1 MPLSAGDKLG
11 PYEILDP
18 IGAGGMGE
26 VYKARDTR
34 LDRIVA
40 IKVSKTDFGER
51 FEREA
56 RAISSL
62 NHPHIC
68 QLYDVGPNY
77 LVMEYIEGAP
87 LKGPLPLDQ
96 ALKYAAQICDA
107 LAAAHKKNI
116 THRDL
121 KPANI
126 LVARQG
132 IKLLDFGL
140 AKQGRGREGAVEG
153 NSSTLTMPLTA
164 EGQILGTLVYMS
176 PEQLQGRETDAR
188 SDIFA
193 FGLVLYELLT
203 GKRAFAGS
211 SQASVIA
218 AILER
223 PAPSVADIAPAAL
236 DRALRKCLAKD
247 PDGRWQSATDLK
259 DELEWIAQATPD
271 AGRAILPPAVG
282 LRLRLWQGVALAALI
297 ALGFAGWMYWT
308 KTQPSSQ
315 LSRFEVALPE
325 NVTFTTYLSLSPDG
339 RKLIFNATGN
349 RPGLWIRDFSDLE
362 WRLLPG
368 TEGASSPFW
377 SPDSRFLGFVVL
389 NQLKKIDVSGG
400 PAQTLWTVPTGFL
413 GSGVWNRDGIIV
425 FGSRGI
431 GPLRKISESGGVPTE
446 LTAVDASR
454 GELFHGLPTLMPDGK
469 HFLYLRQGPP
479 EVAGMYAGSLDA
491 KPSEQPRQRLLEG
504 SFAATYVNGY
514 LLFMRQNTLMAQP
527 FDADR
532 LQLGGEPV
540 PLAEH
545 VATTGAIGVFSVS
558 SNGALAYRTGT
569 QSGGFRLTWLDRQG
583 KTVST
588 LGQPGS
594 DQGIALSPD
603 GMHAVVRDAAND
615 SAGDLWTLDSL
626 HGGRSRFTFRNS
638 PGAPAIWSPDGARI
652 AFAAGNLLDTL
663 YEKDSSG
670 AGDERELLKEP
681 GKIHFPNSLSRDGR
695 FLLYFNPSPKTGR
708 DVWVLP
714 LQGDRKP
721 VLLLGTEFNE
731 YNARFSPDMR
741 WIAYTSGESG
751 RPEVYVRPFTA
762 SGPAGAPALGEGKWQ
777 VSKDGGDFP
786 KWRGDGHEIFFQAP
800 PNGTRKM
807 AVDVKANGA
816 AFEAGIP
823 QQLFVTADDNG
834 WDVTADG
841 KSFLVSVPQVQ
852 QTEVPITVVLNW
864 PAQLKK

>member
-1 MPLSAGDKLG
+1 
-11 PYEILDP
+11 
-18 IGAGGMGE
+18 MGE

-40 IKVSKTDFGER
+40 VKVSKTEFSER

-62 NHPHIC
+62 NHPYIC
-68 QLYDVGPNY
+68 QLYDVGSNY
-77 LVMEYIEGAP
+77 LVMEYIEGTP
-87 LKGPLPLDQ
+87 VVSKEKPGPLPLDQ

-126 LVARQG
+126 LVTKQG

-140 AKQGRGREGAVEG
+140 AKQSRDREAAVGED
-153 NSSTLTMPLTA
+153 SSTVTMPLTA
-164 EGQILGTLVYMS
+164 AGQLVGTLVYMS
-176 PEQLQGRETDAR
+176 PEQLQGKEADAR

-203 GKRAFAGS
+203 GKRAFSGS

-223 PAPSVADIAPAAL
+223 PAPSVAEIAPAAL

-247 PDGRWQSATDLK
+247 PDDRWQSARDLK
-259 DELEWIAQATPD
+259 DELEWIAQA
-271 AGRAILPPAVG
+271 PPAVG
-282 LRLRLWQGVALAALI
+282 QVSGLPAKSASLAWAAAALTTLI
-297 ALGFAGWMYWT
+297 ALGLAGWMYWT
-308 KTQPSSQ
+308 KTQPSTQ
-315 LSRFEVALPE
+315 MSRFEVALPE
-325 NVTFTTYLSLSPDG
+325 NVSFGTYLSLSPDG
-339 RKLIFNATGN
+339 RKLVFNATGN
-349 RPGLWIRDFSDLE
+349 QPGLWIRDFSDLE

-368 TEGASSPFW
+368 TEGAGSPFW
-377 SPDSRFLGFVVL
+377 SPDSRFLGFVAI

-446 LTAVDASR
+446 LTVVDGSR

-491 KPSEQPRQRLLEG
+491 KPSEQPVQRLLEE

-527 FDADR
+527 FDSDR

-569 QSGGFRLTWLDRQG
+569 QSGGFQLTWFDRQG
-583 KTVST
+583 KIVNAI
-588 LGQPGS
+588 GPPGN
-594 DQGIALSPD
+594 DQGIAVSPD
-603 GMHAVVRDAAND
+603 GTHAVVRDAAND
-615 SAGDLWTLDSL
+615 SAGALWTLDL
-626 HGGRSRFTFRNS
+626 AHGARSRFTFRQT
-638 PGAPAIWSPDGARI
+638 PGSPAIWSPDGSRI
-652 AFAAGNLLDTL
+652 AFAGGNLLDTL
-663 YEKDSSG
+663 YEKASSG
-670 AGDERELLKEP
+670 AGDEKELFKEP
-681 GKIHFPNSLSRDGR
+681 GKIHFPNSWSRDGR
-695 FLLYFNPSPKTGR
+695 FLLYFTPNPKTGR
-708 DVWVLP
+708 DIWVLP

-721 VLLLGTEFNE
+721 VLLLGTEFSE
-731 YNARFSPDMR
+731 YNARFSPDMQ
-741 WIAYTSGESG
+741 WIAYTSTESG

-762 SGPAGAPALGEGKWQ
+762 SGPSGEPVLGEGKWQ

-786 KWRGDGHEIFFQAP
+786 KWRADGREILFEAP

-816 AFEAGIP
+816 AFEAGVP
-823 QQLFVTADDNG
+823 RQLFETASGNG
-834 WDVTADG
+834 WDVTPDG
-841 KSFLVSVPQVQ
+841 KNFLVAAPQAQ
-852 QTEVPITVVLNW
+852 QSNQAPITVVLNW